1 VGDGTVTAPTWNP
14 TRSCEPCTVAMDLGP
29 NPEWM
34 APTLLAMWDEQHD
47 HEEDE

>member
-1 VGDGTVTAPTWNP
+1 VTAPAWNR

-29 NPEWM
+29 TPKWM

-47 HEEDE
+47 HEEDQ